1 MPAVQMNKETH
12 VIWAVYSSDN
22 IFVIRYSFKFF
33 LSVTENCEQSVQD
46 YFKDLNNT
54 FQCFL

>member
-1 MPAVQMNKETH
+1 MPSCLMPAVQMNKETH

-33 LSVTENCEQSVQD
+33 LSVTENCVNKV
-46 YFKDLNNT
+46 FKIILKT
-54 FQCFL
+54 